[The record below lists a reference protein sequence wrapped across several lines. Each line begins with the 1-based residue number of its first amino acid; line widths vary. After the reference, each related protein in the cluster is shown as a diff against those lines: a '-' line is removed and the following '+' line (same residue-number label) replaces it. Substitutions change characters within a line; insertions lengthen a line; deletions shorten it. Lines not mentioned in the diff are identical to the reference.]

1 MGSDPSAYR
10 RHRPVR
16 FGEIS
21 CGWWATATSNRSPRD
36 PGQHGVR
43 LHGYLDVR
51 QERNTPCRRLHGAG
65 EAPSR
70 RRVCGSAGCGRCQDG
85 VPARGHRVV
94 QPLTSSVSPSRDS
107 RMRAAAVRD
116 GRPGSG

>member
-21 CGWWATATSNRSPRD
+21 CGRWATATSNRSPRD

-65 EAPSR
+65 KRPQGGGCAVRPAAVGAR
-70 RRVCGSAGCGRCQDG
+70 TVCRRVATGWY
-85 VPARGHRVV
+85 
-94 QPLTSSVSPSRDS
+94 SR
-107 RMRAAAVRD
+107 
-116 GRPGSG
+116 